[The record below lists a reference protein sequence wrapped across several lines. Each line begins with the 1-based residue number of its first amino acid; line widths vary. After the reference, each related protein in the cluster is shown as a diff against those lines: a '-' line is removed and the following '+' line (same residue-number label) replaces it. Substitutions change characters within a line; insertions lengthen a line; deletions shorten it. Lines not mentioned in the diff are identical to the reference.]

1 MGVDVVLVVHG
12 GREDARA
19 LAAATESSLA
29 AEGLEVVAVGLDQAR
44 RERDERALEGLA
56 PSLFVSLGGDGTFLR
71 TARHAHGADRPVLG
85 VNFGR
90 VGYLLD
96 LPPDGLDRVIVET
109 LGGQG
114 TIELR
119 AGLEISM
126 QAGEGPEERYFAVN
140 ELSAEKTVPGHVVR
154 LAATIDGEP
163 FLTYSADGVLLST
176 PTGSTAY
183 NLSAGGPVLAPH
195 LDALVMTPVAPHF
208 VIDRSV
214 VLGGDQTVVLDVV
227 GERPVVCVIDGMSVA
242 TLQPGDQLRARRHPR
257 WLKVVVLAD
266 RGVGRRLRESLRQGH
281 E

>member
-1 MGVDVVLVVHG
+1 MAVDVVLVVHG

-19 LAAATESSLA
+19 LAAATEGSLVG
-29 AEGLEVVAVGLDQAR
+29 EGLGVVVVGLDQAS
-44 RERDERALEGLA
+44 REHDELALEGLA

-71 TARHAHGADRPVLG
+71 TARHAHAADRPVLG

-96 LPPDGLDRVIVET
+96 LPPDGLDRVILET
-109 LGGQG
+109 LAGRG
-114 TIELR
+114 TIERR
-119 AGLEISM
+119 AGLEISI
-126 QAGEGPEERYFAVN
+126 QAAGAAEERYFAVN
-140 ELSAEKTVPGHVVR
+140 ELSVEKTVPGHVVR
-154 LAATIDGEP
+154 LAATIDDEP
-163 FLTYSADGVLLST
+163 FLTYSADGILLST

-214 VLGGDQTVVLDVV
+214 VLGGEQTVVLNVV
-227 GERPVVCVIDGMSVA
+227 GERPVVCVVDGMSVA
-242 TLQPGDQLRARRHPR
+242 SLQPDDQVRVGRHPR

-266 RGVGRRLRESLRQGH
+266 RGVGRRLRESLRQGY